1 MTLIKSL
8 KINWLSPQRINQLS
22 FGSITS
28 HKTINIRTLKPE
40 PGGLF
45 DPRIFGPFLNYECYC
60 GKYKGK
66 ENKGQKC
73 ERCEVLI
80 AEKNLQRWRVGHI
93 SLPVPITNIVLFKAL
108 ATNLSKL
115 SGIPTKKLEAII
127 YLRAYIVIDNGL
139 INSLKKGEILEKRI
153 DRALISNI
161 FQEIIQ
167 ERKLDENIIKEAE
180 ELNEK
185 IIKKNDKKE
194 DNVTDIIFLEDYLDF
209 LEKHCGVKIWTGT
222 EAFRELL
229 AGINVEAELAQV
241 KQALKEAPS
250 KVNQEKLK
258 FLRGLQ
264 KSGLKLE

>member
-1 MTLIKSL
+1 MNSIKSIKL
-8 KINWLSPQRINQLS
+8 TVFSPQDITRHS
-22 FGSITS
+22 FGEITS
-28 HKTINIRTLKPE
+28 HKVLNTRTFKPE
-40 PGGLF
+40 LGGLF

-80 AEKNLQRWRVGHI
+80 EEKNLQRWRVGHI

-115 SGIPTKKLEAII
+115 LGIPTKKLEEII
-127 YLRAYIVIDNGL
+127 YLRAYIVIDNGS

-153 DRALISNI
+153 DRALIGSI

-167 ERKLDENIIKEAE
+167 EKKVDENVIKEAE

-185 IIKKNDKKE
+185 IIKKNDKKT
-194 DNVTDIIFLEDYLDF
+194 DDVTNIIFLEDYLDF
-209 LEKHCGVKIWTGT
+209 LEKYCGVKIWTGT

-229 AGINVEAELAQV
+229 AGIDVEV
-241 KQALKEAPS
+241 
-250 KVNQEKLK
+250 
-258 FLRGLQ
+258 
-264 KSGLKLE
+264 